1 MARKRP
7 GDDAA
12 GDRPDDEVFDDASAE
27 NDVRDDDDLEE
38 IPVSGGGTALK
49 ERTANSDS
57 PASKKK
63 SVRRGGFFGRIGG
76 FVREV
81 FGELRKVIWPTRKE
95 LLTYTGIVVSF
106 VVVMT
111 SIVVGLDY
119 VFAKGILWAFG
130 N

>member
-1 MARKRP
+1 VARKRP

-12 GDRPDDEVFDDASAE
+12 GDRPDDEVYSDDEPTAE
-27 NDVRDDDDLEE
+27 DDDVTAEDE
-38 IPVSGGGTALK
+38 PVGRGGGTAVR

-63 SVRRGGFFGRIGG
+63 TGRGGLFGRIGG
-76 FVREV
+76 FFREV
-81 FGELRKVIWPTRKE
+81 VSELRKVIWPTRKE
-95 LLTYTGIVVSF
+95 LLTYTAVVITF
-106 VVVMT
+106 VVIMT

-119 VFAKGILWAFG
+119 LFAKGVLWTFG